1 MRRVGGEWLNTGI
14 YIKTLRGCV
23 AFFLSLLGL
32 FGHAGSIAASEAAVD
47 DPIGHTL
54 AVTASVPL
62 TPEFAY
68 SIRKNSS
75 LLLEQTAFI
84 SSEEVRVAARI
95 AGAYDE
101 PLRGHKISLQVTN
114 TQRGDP
120 LTWYGET
127 DANGLVHFTFVA
139 RADFLGRNILQAAD
153 MTYIEPIFLTY
164 ELSFLVSRPE
174 EEAWLRVAALT
185 GGHFLAI
192 INR

>member
-1 MRRVGGEWLNTGI
+1 MRCVGGKWLNTGI
-14 YIKTLRGCV
+14 CIKALKGGVTL
-23 AFFLSLLGL
+23 FLSLLGL
-32 FGHAGSIAASEAAVD
+32 FGHAGSIAASEAAA
-47 DPIGHTL
+47 PALHGHTL
-54 AVTASVPL
+54 AVTAAVPL
-62 TPEFAY
+62 TPDFVY
-68 SIRKNSS
+68 IIRKNSS

-84 SSEEVRVAARI
+84 AGEEVRVAARI

-139 RADFLGRNILQAAD
+139 RADFLGRNILQAVD
-153 MTYIEPIFLTY
+153 MTYTEPVFLTY

-174 EEAWLRVAALT
+174 EESWLRWL
-185 GGHFLAI
+185 H
-192 INR
+192 